1 MDVDK
6 MIDVLDKYD
15 DNDYDVVKELIPLVY
30 FDSMDEYNQTFHFFD
45 FDKDDLKFLIVDRIF
60 WFLID
65 YCKWSEGVDI
75 DIINSLVYEY
85 YENN

>member
-6 MIDVLDKYD
+6 MIDILDKYD

-65 YCKWSEGVDI
+65 YCRWSEGVDI

-85 YENN
+85 YEK

>member
-6 MIDVLDKYD
+6 MIDILDKYD

-85 YENN
+85 YEK

>member
-6 MIDVLDKYD
+6 MIDILEKYD

-75 DIINSLVYEY
+75 DIINDLVYEY
-85 YENN
+85 YEK

>member
-6 MIDVLDKYD
+6 MIDILDKYD

-30 FDSMDEYNQTFHFFD
+30 FDSMDEYIKTFHFFD

-65 YCKWSEGVDI
+65 YCRWSEGVDI

-85 YENN
+85 YEK